1 MRGIVETRNARSCGL
16 ATFLVAAG
24 MLVLG
29 ANASSVTNVTIS
41 RVAQR
46 WPWNNKVDITYTV
59 QGGQTRASGVYC
71 GLRFTLT
78 AGGNTYNIEGHTIGA
93 SAENGTH
100 TATWTAPQGIVASGC
115 TLSATLFTTN
125 VPSGNDYMIV
135 DIDSGAVA
143 YEGLRVTQDD
153 SNTHYNTATYKT
165 DKLVLRKVPAGGP
178 YPTGYTGFSTNS
190 PTNWMTDVDYY
201 IGVFPVTQYQY
212 TKLYG
217 SNPSVK
223 TIEYPGDT
231 VAHRP
236 VEAVTW
242 NDLRRPIGDS
252 SNFAPTSSIPAVTTA
267 NTGTFFQRLNFKT
280 GLYFDL
286 PTEVMFEI
294 AEHAGATTKYSWG
307 EDLDSDYIA
316 CTDNSPS
323 NDGKTT
329 TQAVGS
335 HLPNNWGLYD
345 TAGKVFEW
353 CRDQRTNGYSNLA
366 NAPDPFTPAWSGG
379 TTRSYRGGAHGGAAS
394 TTSEFRASQR
404 QGNESGNWYWF
415 VGFRVSLIAD

>member
-1 MRGIVETRNARSCGL
+1 MA
-16 ATFLVAAG
+16 ATVATSVLVP
-24 MLVLG
+24 LT
-29 ANASSVTNVTIS
+29 ASADAVTNVTIS

-59 QGGQTRASGVYC
+59 QGGQTRTSGVYC

-135 DIDSGAVA
+135 DLDSGAVA

-153 SNTHYNTATYKT
+153 SNDHYNTATYKT

-178 YPTGYTGFSTNS
+178 YPTGHSDFSSNS
-190 PTNWMTDVDYY
+190 PTNWTTDVDYY
-201 IGVFPVTQYQY
+201 IGVFQVTQYQY

-217 SNPSVK
+217 SNPSAK
-223 TIEYPGDT
+223 ITEYPGDT

-236 VEAVTW
+236 VDNVSW
-242 NDLRRPIGDS
+242 NDLRRPSGDT
-252 SNFAPTSSIPAVTTA
+252 SNFAPTSAIPAVASA
-267 NTGTFFQRLNFKT
+267 NTGTFFQRLNHKT

-294 AEHAGATTKYSWG
+294 AERAGVTTKYSWG
-307 EDLDSDYIA
+307 ENPNPDYIA
-316 CTDNSPS
+316 CADNSPS

-335 HLPNNWGLYD
+335 HLPNDWGLYD
-345 TAGKVFEW
+345 TSGNVFEW
-353 CRDQRTNGYSNLA
+353 CLDQRDNGGYSNLKD
-366 NAPDPFTPAWSGG
+366 APDPFTPAWADG
-379 TTRSYRGGAHGGAAS
+379 TKRIYRGGAHGGSVGSGTNISA
-394 TTSEFRASQR
+394 EFRASHR
-404 QGNESGNWYWF
+404 QGNESGNRYWF
-415 VGFRVSLIAD
+415 VGFRVSFMAD